1 LDRLCGASDL
11 INLDG
16 SDLIP
21 IWLKTK
27 RTDPSDLDLTVENE
41 SLTSVLSSGHQRRG
55 CGSGVRWWPVL
66 VIFEVWEVA
75 DEDPCEEAE
84 AMARW

>member
-1 LDRLCGASDL
+1 VSDL

-16 SDLIP
+16 SELIP

-27 RTDPSDLDLTVENE
+27 RIDPSDLDLMVENG
-41 SLTSVLSSGHQRRG
+41 SLTSVLSSGPRRRG
-55 CGSGVRWWPVL
+55 RGSGVRRWPIP
-66 VIFEVWEVA
+66 VIFEVREVA
-75 DEDPCEEAE
+75 DEDPREEAE